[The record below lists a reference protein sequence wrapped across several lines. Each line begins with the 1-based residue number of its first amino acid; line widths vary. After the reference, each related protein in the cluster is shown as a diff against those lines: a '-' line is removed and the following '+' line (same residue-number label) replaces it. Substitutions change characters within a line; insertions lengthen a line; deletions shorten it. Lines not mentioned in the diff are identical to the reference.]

1 MAALYMLAEE
11 ELARFTPTVP
21 SVCAIGVFDGL
32 HVAHQSLIQ
41 ITKRIAQETSS
52 ASLVVVLHPHP
63 RSVLVPGTVVPLLS
77 TLQEREAMLR
87 EQGVEVV
94 VPVTFTHELSVLSAR
109 EFMTL
114 LRRHLRLSC
123 LVGGPDF
130 ALGHRREGT
139 IPVLQ
144 SLGEELGYTVE
155 VVSPVVNES
164 LRVSSTLIR
173 RLVAEGDMDI
183 TARLLGHCYS
193 TSGVVIQGEERG
205 KLMGYPTANLAID
218 AERAFPGDGIYATRV
233 HVAGATYS
241 AATYIGSKPMFEGKE
256 RLVEAFL
263 LDFVGNLYGKE
274 LRIEWVRKL
283 RDDMRFPSVSDL
295 QAQMAQDIEQARA
308 VLGQP

>member
-1 MAALYMLAEE
+1 
-11 ELARFTPTVP
+11 
-21 SVCAIGVFDGL
+21 
-32 HVAHQSLIQ
+32 
-41 ITKRIAQETSS
+41 
-52 ASLVVVLHPHP
+52 
-63 RSVLVPGTVVPLLS
+63 
-77 TLQEREAMLR
+77 MLR
-87 EQGVEVV
+87 ELGVDVV
-94 VPVTFTHELSVLSAR
+94 VPVTFNHELSVLSAR

-144 SLGEELGYTVE
+144 SLGEELGYKVE
-155 VVSPVVNES
+155 VVSPVLNES

-173 RLVAEGDMDI
+173 RLVAEGDMDT

-218 AERAFPGDGIYATRV
+218 AERAFQAMAFTRPGARRRRDLSSCYVYRQQAL
-233 HVAGATYS
+233 
-241 AATYIGSKPMFEGKE
+241 FEGKE

-274 LRIEWVRKL
+274 LRVEWVRKL

-308 VLGQP
+308 VLGQLSL